1 MKYFIQVWMVIV
13 FTFNLPATNQYDDDV
28 IVPEYFSSDKTSSII
43 EEEIIMPE
51 STSIIEEQI
60 ASTND
65 IVPESFTNNNE
76 VFIANSITTITQE
89 EPISSTSSLNMID
102 NDTDIPDQ
110 NYAGYYSLFKGSTE
124 LGGNFQQLDYGFL
137 VIEKLDENDFGFYY
151 VIQKGDSAPNN
162 RYGIFHYKEGKFFQK
177 FLDNS
182 PLRDNIKVLKSG
194 IDLSTMITGNLGE
207 YNLHWQ
213 EVSADDINS
222 LSSKLQKYLK
232 DTKENYRQIYKE
244 KFTN

>member
-213 EVSADDINS
+213 EVSAEDINN
-222 LSSKLQKYLK
+222 LSSKLQKYLE

-244 KFTN
+244 NFTN